1 MNRLKNQKISI
12 GAVLLWAF
20 VYFCV
25 MMLYTF
31 IDIMF
36 WRKMPSQVSEWL
48 NVLTIII
55 CSSIYVMIL
64 IRRWNLNIKEMLNVD
79 WKSIMLA
86 IGCACLLYILLD
98 NFIDPIIEKLF
109 PASEANYQENIS
121 GLKENL
127 ITSFIQVCVIAPV
140 VEELLMRGFV
150 LDTLKDKYHVAVALL
165 VSTVL
170 FALLH
175 FNMVQT
181 LSALVSG
188 FILGVLYLKTKSL
201 TSSILAHALYNLMSF
216 CALIFFT

>member
-1 MNRLKNQKISI
+1 MNRLKNQNVSI

-20 VYFCV
+20 GYFCV
-25 MMLYTF
+25 MILYTF

-36 WRKMPSQVSEWL
+36 WRKMPSQISEWL

-127 ITSFIQVCVIAPV
+127 ITSFMQVCVIAPV

-165 VSTVL
+165 V
-170 FALLH
+170 
-175 FNMVQT
+175 
-181 LSALVSG
+181 
-188 FILGVLYLKTKSL
+188 
-201 TSSILAHALYNLMSF
+201 
-216 CALIFFT
+216 